1 MAFSVSGARLN
12 KQAAAKRACPACAF
26 PKGLKQTA
34 AAVAASTLVAGSA
47 SALSFD
53 EIQGLTYLQVKG
65 TGRANQCPTL
75 DSSSQDASA
84 LKPGTYQ
91 IERFCME
98 PTKITVKEEATYK
111 GQESGFVDTK
121 LVTRLTYTLDQMSGT
136 LKVGQ
141 GGSIEL
147 KEEDGLDYQAT
158 TVQMPGGERVPF
170 LFTIKELAA
179 KGTVNGFGGEF
190 TVPSYRGATFLD
202 PKGRGGATGYDN
214 AVALPARSDSEEL
227 AKENTKSTLALKGA
241 GVWSVARVNPES
253 GEIAGVFETI
263 QPSDTDLGSKEP
275 KEVKISGIWYGQL
288 ETK

>member
-1 MAFSVSGARLN
+1 M
-12 KQAAAKRACPACAF
+12 
-26 PKGLKQTA
+26 
-34 AAVAASTLVAGSA
+34 
-47 SALSFD
+47 
-53 EIQGLTYLQVKG
+53 
-65 TGRANQCPTL
+65 TGRFTI
-75 DSSSQDASA
+75 DSNAPQHFAFRADERHDEHRLERQHRTKPHEPVFKHA
-84 LKPGTYQ
+84 LPVFEHPGHGNKPN
-91 IERFCME
+91 FC
-98 PTKITVKEEATYK
+98 V
-111 GQESGFVDTK
+111 
-121 LVTRLTYTLDQMSGT
+121 QMSGT
-136 LKVGQ
+136 MKVGQ

-241 GVWSVARVNPES
+241 APGHLSAVVV
-253 GEIAGVFETI
+253 
-263 QPSDTDLGSKEP
+263 
-275 KEVKISGIWYGQL
+275 
-288 ETK
+288 